1 MSHTDL
7 QCAGMGEDPEGNSG
21 NLDRPKRQIEYVW
34 NPPNTPHPA
43 TLDLEALMRDCRL
56 TQTRRG
62 GPGGQHRNKTST
74 AIVVEHL
81 PTGIRGEAGERRSQV
96 ENRSVATKRL
106 RENLA
111 IQVRCKL
118 SEGEAFE
125 AEEILR
131 NKYSVGSRMA
141 ISSKNWDYPGVV
153 ALILNDIEQRQG
165 SVKEVAEQ
173 WSTSASQIVRILKQL
188 PAAFLAANAIRD
200 AYGLHQLR

>member
-1 MSHTDL
+1 MTHSDSHSDALSEELGENSERLDL
-7 QCAGMGEDPEGNSG
+7 
-21 NLDRPKRQIEYVW
+21 PKRRVEFIW
-34 NPPNTPHPA
+34 NPPNAPHPA
-43 TLDLEALMRDCRL
+43 TLELEALMRDCRL

-96 ENRSVATKRL
+96 ENRVMATKRL

-111 IQVRCKL
+111 VHVRCKTAQG
-118 SEGEAFE
+118 SARE
-125 AEEILR
+125 AEASLR
-131 NKYSVGSRMA
+131 VKYSTGSRLA
-141 ISSKNWDYPGVV
+141 ISSKNWDYPGVIAV
-153 ALILNDIEQRQG
+153 ILDDIEKNQG

-188 PAAFLAANAIRD
+188 PAAFLTANAIRE
-200 AYGLHQLR
+200 AYGLSQLR